1 MPKRYFDQ
9 RMQLL
14 LCNSKEMGTD
24 VTVVKSDAI
33 DMFVSSDRP
42 FASWRKEGGKL
53 THPSPPLHST
63 RFQDVIDCTKT
74 IRFTIISY
82 KSSFRHSSH
91 LSKKLKH
98 SSQTTQNATT
108 GGLDDDY
115 QYKTRRTSNTASL
128 DQFVCN
134 NKEN

>member
-1 MPKRYFDQ
+1 
-9 RMQLL
+9 
-14 LCNSKEMGTD
+14 MGTD
-24 VTVVKSDAI
+24 VTVVKSD
-33 DMFVSSDRP
+33 DRP
-42 FASWRKEGGKL
+42 FALCQLEEGGRK
-53 THPSPPLHST
+53 TDPSIPPLHST

-82 KSSFRHSSH
+82 KSSFRHS
-91 LSKKLKH
+91 KELKH
-98 SSQTTQNATT
+98 SQTTQNATT

-115 QYKTRRTSNTASL
+115 QYKTRRTSNTASF

>member
-24 VTVVKSDAI
+24 VTVLKSDAI

-82 KSSFRHSSH
+82 KSSFRHSSI
-91 LSKKLKH
+91 KRTQT
-98 SSQTTQNATT
+98 SQTTQNATT